1 MCWKYPLLSCLLFC
15 SLPEFSMKR
24 TLIHREGEFG
34 ALELRE
40 EHQEMYQGVETQLYS
55 ELGLGVARPF
65 DQKAGEMN

>member
-1 MCWKYPLLSCLLFC
+1 
-15 SLPEFSMKR
+15 MKR

-40 EHQEMYQGVETQLYS
+40 ELQEMYQGAETQLYS

>member
-1 MCWKYPLLSCLLFC
+1 
-15 SLPEFSMKR
+15 MKR

-40 EHQEMYQGVETQLYS
+40 ELQEMYPGCRNTVVFRPR
-55 ELGLGVARPF
+55 LGVARPF